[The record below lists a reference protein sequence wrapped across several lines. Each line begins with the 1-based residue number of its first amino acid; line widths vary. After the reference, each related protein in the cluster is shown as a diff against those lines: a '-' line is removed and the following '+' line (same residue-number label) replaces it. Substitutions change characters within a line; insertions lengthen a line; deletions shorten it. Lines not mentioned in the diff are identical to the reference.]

1 MMVMGAA
8 RPGIIKI
15 KATVAADEVRAAL
28 AAYHLSGSTAR
39 SHELYFCEQPS
50 QLGLLPL
57 LDGAVILRVR
67 HYTARPG
74 DVTVK
79 LRPCRLGQL
88 SDRWSAF
95 RRSAHHEMQIKGE
108 WAHDRRLIAA
118 SLVYTV
124 PGDRLRQVLGSRPR
138 YPGRLFSSH
147 HRRYLAECTTAH
159 VDLDELYLLGP
170 VKAQQWRWREPR
182 YDIIAERWTV
192 LAPGDAS
199 GLDLLEL
206 SVTAEPE
213 DAALIQP
220 AFLASIRRRGLDPYA
235 FQQTKTRHALQQ
247 LAAFRAAK
255 GGGPI

>member
-1 MMVMGAA
+1 MMVMGTA

-15 KATVAADEVRAAL
+15 KATIAADEVRAAL

-39 SHELYFCEQPS
+39 SNEIYFCEQPS

-67 HYTARPG
+67 HYPAGPG

-79 LRPCRLGQL
+79 LRPCRPGQL
-88 SDRWSAF
+88 SGRWSTF
-95 RRSAHHEMQIKGE
+95 RRSAHHELRIKGE

-118 SLVYTV
+118 SLVYSV
-124 PGDRLRQVLGSRPR
+124 RGDHLHQALHSRPHH
-138 YPGRLFSSH
+138 PGRLFSTRQ
-147 HRRYLAECTTAH
+147 RRYLAECTSTY
-159 VDLDELYLLGP
+159 VDLEHLCLLGP
-170 VKAQQWRWREPR
+170 VTAQRWRLHEPR
-182 YDIIAERWTV
+182 YDITAERWTI
-192 LAPGDAS
+192 LTPGDPP

-213 DAALIQP
+213 DAALVQP

-235 FQQTKTRHALQQ
+235 FQQTKTRQVLQY
-247 LAAFRAAK
+247 LAALPRRRS
-255 GGGPI
+255 P